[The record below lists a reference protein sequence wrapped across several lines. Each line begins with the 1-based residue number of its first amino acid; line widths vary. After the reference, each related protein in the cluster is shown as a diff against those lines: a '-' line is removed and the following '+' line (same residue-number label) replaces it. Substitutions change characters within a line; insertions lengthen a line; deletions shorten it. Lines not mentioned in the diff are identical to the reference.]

1 MLIWLLFMS
10 AHGTSEELLEL
21 RELNSNM
28 QVAIALLLRLIS
40 RDNNSL
46 PLKEQIAILNGL
58 GVRPTEIA
66 AIVGKK
72 PGHVNK
78 ELVAI
83 RRAVKR

>member
-1 MLIWLLFMS
+1 MPNND
-10 AHGTSEELLEL
+10 TSDELVEL

-46 PLKEQIAILNGL
+46 PLKEQIAILDGL

-66 AIVGKK
+66 TIVGKK
-72 PGHVNK
+72 PGHVSK

-83 RRAVKR
+83 RRAER